1 MSHLLALSPAEETA
15 GTPLVVEEDAGK
27 EGQLRLLVPASGGR
41 VSPHGSR
48 PGGRGT
54 RGG

>member
-15 GTPLVVEEDAGK
+15 GTLLVVEEDAGK
-27 EGQLRLLVPASGGR
+27 EGLRLLVPASGGR

-48 PGGRGT
+48 PCGRGT